1 MARDITFLEGVEFAF
16 VAEYET
22 DEDGWVDHIV
32 APSFVP
38 VVDGAPDFGGPV
50 LRFHNVEFDEE
61 PWASL
66 TETDKDILGQKLVD
80 LGLA

>member
-16 VAEYET
+16 VADYET

-32 APSFVP
+32 GPSFVP
-38 VVDGAPDFGGPV
+38 VVDGALDFGGPV
-50 LRFHNVEFDEE
+50 LRFHSVEFDEE
-61 PWASL
+61 PWSSL